1 MQVSVYIVIIVHVVS
16 YKCTHLANAHR
27 LQAIMHYAV
36 VHLIHSVYLN
46 QCCIQKMYL
55 EGAYTNFSRFR
66 GGGYVTAANSNYR
79 NFAWGGGGGGS
90 RYISPPCS

>member
-1 MQVSVYIVIIVHVVS
+1 M
-16 YKCTHLANAHR
+16 L
-27 LQAIMHYAV
+27 
-36 VHLIHSVYLN
+36 

-79 NFAWGGGGGGS
+79 NFAWGGGPVQLRGIRRCRDVVGLTVWDMVL
-90 RYISPPCS
+90 PPRVHKK